1 MDDQQNEPNVLIAWI
16 LGIAVTIAVTV
27 SLIIGIVGGL
37 GAGKSAAPAAE
48 QKPAAAAAAAAA
60 PDEVDQP
67 PALATGPGVPA
78 AVKLYFELGK
88 AELPADAAAQLEPI
102 VAWAKATPEAKF
114 GVSGY
119 HDASGDPAANA
130 ELAKNRAKAARESL
144 VSAGIAADRLILVK
158 PQQTTGGPDDQEAR
172 RVEVYPAQ
180 P

>member
-16 LGIAVTIAVTV
+16 LGIAVTIAVAV

-37 GAGKSAAPAAE
+37 GAGKGAAPKAEQAPAAATA
-48 QKPAAAAAAAAA
+48 PA
-60 PDEVDQP
+60 EVDQP

-88 AELPADAAAQLEPI
+88 SELPADAAAQLAPI
-102 VAWAKATPEAKF
+102 VAYAKATPEAKF
-114 GVSGY
+114 GLSGY
-119 HDASGDPAANA
+119 HDASGDAAANA
-130 ELAKNRAKAARESL
+130 ELAKNRAKAAREAL
-144 VSAGIAADRLILVK
+144 VSAGIGADRLILVK